1 MKKPVLISAVFF
13 TILGFIAWDVVHTP
27 VELETKP
34 IILGHGGMGVR
45 SLIPLDSK
53 TSIEKAIAYPIQGTE
68 LDVKITADFVLVAF
82 HDEELQTCTSCSGNV
97 ASSLYSEIENCEYK
111 SLLYTERIA
120 TVQSILE
127 MEHADSTLF
136 SFDLKLDPMME
147 GDFLA
152 GYVTQVIKMINDFP
166 QYRFVIESQSIETLN
181 SLKFWNVRAGLYF
194 YGHRPSSAIQL
205 ASENELTGISIDV
218 KQIRPN
224 DMTQAKKAGLRVM
237 LWGCGD
243 VFSNRKTLLLNADI
257 IQTDDIASMVRL
269 LALD

>member
-1 MKKPVLISAVFF
+1 M
-13 TILGFIAWDVVHTP
+13 VHTP

-53 TSIEKAIAYPIQGTE
+53 NSIEKAIAYPIQGTE

-82 HDEELQTCTSCSGNV
+82 HDEELQTSTSCSGNV

-136 SFDLKLDPMME
+136 SFDLKLDPQME

-152 GYVTQVIKMINDFP
+152 GFVTQVIKIVNEFP
-166 QYRFVIESQSIETLN
+166 QYRFVIESQSIETLK
-181 SLKFWNVRAGLYF
+181 SLKYWNANAELYF
-194 YGHRPSSAIQL
+194 YGHRPNSAIQL
-205 ASENELTGISIDV
+205 ASANELSGISIDV
-218 KQIRPN
+218 KQITP
-224 DMTQAKKAGLRVM
+224 DGISQAKKAGLKVM

-243 VFSNRKTLLLNADI
+243 VFSNRKTLKLNADI

-269 LALD
+269 LELD